1 MARFKYVAKDMSGKV
16 HKDTVEAASENALTQ
31 QLREENLYLV
41 EAKDLN
47 GAKKHKKLKAKQLA
61 AFCRELS
68 TLLASGVTLVRALD
82 IISEQEGMNKDERD
96 IYKDVLQ
103 DLKRGISLSDAM
115 ESKECFPDLM
125 IGMIRSGEG
134 SGNLDLVT
142 QRLSIQYEKDYKLTQ
157 QVKSAMT
164 YPCILLVL
172 CVAIV
177 ILIVTFILPQFQSL
191 FDQMESLP
199 MITNILIAVSN
210 FLVQKW
216 YIALLAVAVIVALI
230 RIIVGIPS
238 VRRGVDWLKV
248 HMWGFGK
255 LFKVVYTAR
264 FARTLSSLYSSGMP
278 LVSAVGVAAK
288 TIGNGYVESQFD
300 EVITMVRGGVPLSQG
315 LREVDGLLKKL
326 SSTILVGEESGR
338 LDVMLDSIAETLES
352 DAEQATKRMVTLLE
366 PILIIFMA
374 LIVGC
379 IMIGGYASNLSV
391 LLSNRKCV
399 ITKEELTGE
408 RYCYCFTGRMYFG
421 CKWKSRT
428 KTKNQQDRHDPD
440 RSSHRPF

>member
-16 HKDTVEAASENALTQ
+16 HKGTVEAASENALTQ

-82 IISEQEGMNKDERD
+82 IISEQEGINKDERD

-142 QRLSIQYEKDYKLTQ
+142 QRLSVQYEKDYKLTQ

-172 CVAIV
+172 CVVIV

-216 YIALLAVAVIVALI
+216 YIALLAVAVIIALI

-338 LDVMLDSIAETLES
+338 LDVMLDSIAETLDA

-379 IMIGGYASNLSV
+379 IMIGVMLPIYQSYSAIENA
-391 LLSNRKCV
+391 
-399 ITKEELTGE
+399 
-408 RYCYCFTGRMYFG
+408 
-421 CKWKSRT
+421 
-428 KTKNQQDRHDPD
+428 
-440 RSSHRPF
+440 

>member
-16 HKDTVEAASENALTQ
+16 HKGTVEAASENALTQ

-142 QRLSIQYEKDYKLTQ
+142 QRLSVQYEKDYKLTQ

-172 CVAIV
+172 CVVIV

-238 VRRGVDWLKV
+238 VRRSVDWMKV

-338 LDVMLDSIAETLES
+338 LDVMLDSIAETLEA

-379 IMIGGYASNLSV
+379 IMIGVMLPIYQSYSAIENA
-391 LLSNRKCV
+391 
-399 ITKEELTGE
+399 
-408 RYCYCFTGRMYFG
+408 
-421 CKWKSRT
+421 
-428 KTKNQQDRHDPD
+428 
-440 RSSHRPF
+440 

>member
-16 HKDTVEAASENALTQ
+16 HKGTVEAASENALTQ

-82 IISEQEGMNKDERD
+82 IISEQEGINKDERD

-172 CVAIV
+172 CVVIV

-216 YIALLAVAVIVALI
+216 YIALLTVVVIVALI
-230 RIIVGIPS
+230 RIIVGIPA
-238 VRRGVDWLKV
+238 RRGVDWMKV

-338 LDVMLDSIAETLES
+338 LDVMLDSIAETLEA

-379 IMIGGYASNLSV
+379 IMIGVMLPIYQSYSAIENA
-391 LLSNRKCV
+391 
-399 ITKEELTGE
+399 
-408 RYCYCFTGRMYFG
+408 
-421 CKWKSRT
+421 
-428 KTKNQQDRHDPD
+428 
-440 RSSHRPF
+440 

>member
-16 HKDTVEAASENALTQ
+16 HKGTVEAASENALTQ

-82 IISEQEGMNKDERD
+82 IISEQEGINKDERD

-142 QRLSIQYEKDYKLTQ
+142 QRLSVQYEKDYKLTQ

-172 CVAIV
+172 CVVIV

-216 YIALLAVAVIVALI
+216 YIALLTVAVIVALI

-300 EVITMVRGGVPLSQG
+300 EVITMVRSGVPLSQG

-379 IMIGGYASNLSV
+379 IMIGVMLPIYQSYSAIENA
-391 LLSNRKCV
+391 
-399 ITKEELTGE
+399 
-408 RYCYCFTGRMYFG
+408 
-421 CKWKSRT
+421 
-428 KTKNQQDRHDPD
+428 
-440 RSSHRPF
+440 

>member
-16 HKDTVEAASENALTQ
+16 HKGTVEAASENALTQ

-142 QRLSIQYEKDYKLTQ
+142 QRLSVQYEKDYKLTQ

-172 CVAIV
+172 CVVIV

-216 YIALLAVAVIVALI
+216 YIALLTVAVIVALI

-238 VRRGVDWLKV
+238 VRRSVDWMKV

-338 LDVMLDSIAETLES
+338 LDVMLDSIAETLEA

-379 IMIGGYASNLSV
+379 IMIGVMLPIYQSYSAIENA
-391 LLSNRKCV
+391 
-399 ITKEELTGE
+399 
-408 RYCYCFTGRMYFG
+408 
-421 CKWKSRT
+421 
-428 KTKNQQDRHDPD
+428 
-440 RSSHRPF
+440 

>member
-16 HKDTVEAASENALTQ
+16 HKGTVEAASENALTQ

-115 ESKECFPDLM
+115 ESKECFPELM

-142 QRLSIQYEKDYKLTQ
+142 QRLSVQYEKDYKLTQ

-172 CVAIV
+172 CVVIV

-216 YIALLAVAVIVALI
+216 YIALLAAAVIVALI

-300 EVITMVRGGVPLSQG
+300 EVVTMVRGGVPLSQG
-315 LREVDGLLKKL
+315 LREVDGLMKKL

-338 LDVMLDSIAETLES
+338 LDVMLDSIAETLEA

-379 IMIGGYASNLSV
+379 IMIGVMLPIYQSYSAIENA
-391 LLSNRKCV
+391 
-399 ITKEELTGE
+399 
-408 RYCYCFTGRMYFG
+408 
-421 CKWKSRT
+421 
-428 KTKNQQDRHDPD
+428 
-440 RSSHRPF
+440 

>member
-16 HKDTVEAASENALTQ
+16 HKGTVEAASENALTQ

-82 IISEQEGMNKDERD
+82 IISEQEGINKDERD

-142 QRLSIQYEKDYKLTQ
+142 QRLSVQYEKDYKLTQ

-172 CVAIV
+172 CVVIV

-210 FLVQKW
+210 FFVQKW
-216 YIALLAVAVIVALI
+216 YIALLTVAVIVALI

-300 EVITMVRGGVPLSQG
+300 EVVTMVRGGVPLSQG
-315 LREVDGLLKKL
+315 LREVDGLMKKL

-338 LDVMLDSIAETLES
+338 LDVMLDSIAETLEA

-379 IMIGGYASNLSV
+379 IMIGVMLPIYQSYSAIENA
-391 LLSNRKCV
+391 
-399 ITKEELTGE
+399 
-408 RYCYCFTGRMYFG
+408 
-421 CKWKSRT
+421 
-428 KTKNQQDRHDPD
+428 
-440 RSSHRPF
+440 

>member
-16 HKDTVEAASENALTQ
+16 HKGTVEAASENALTQ

-82 IISEQEGMNKDERD
+82 IISEQEGINKDERD

-115 ESKECFPDLM
+115 ESKECFPELM

-142 QRLSIQYEKDYKLTQ
+142 QRLSVQYEKDYKLTQ

-172 CVAIV
+172 CVVIV

-210 FLVQKW
+210 FFVQKW
-216 YIALLAVAVIVALI
+216 YIALLTVAVIVALI

-300 EVITMVRGGVPLSQG
+300 EVVTMVRGGVPLSQG
-315 LREVDGLLKKL
+315 LREVDGLMKKL

-338 LDVMLDSIAETLES
+338 LDVMLDSIAETLEA

-379 IMIGGYASNLSV
+379 IMIGVMLPIYQSYSAIENA
-391 LLSNRKCV
+391 
-399 ITKEELTGE
+399 
-408 RYCYCFTGRMYFG
+408 
-421 CKWKSRT
+421 
-428 KTKNQQDRHDPD
+428 
-440 RSSHRPF
+440 

>member
-16 HKDTVEAASENALTQ
+16 HKGTVEAASENALTQ

-82 IISEQEGMNKDERD
+82 IISEQEGINKDERD

-142 QRLSIQYEKDYKLTQ
+142 QRLSVQYEKDYKLTQ

-172 CVAIV
+172 CVVIV

-216 YIALLAVAVIVALI
+216 YIVLLTVAVIVALI
-230 RIIVGIPS
+230 RIIVGIPA
-238 VRRGVDWLKV
+238 VRRGVDWMKV

-338 LDVMLDSIAETLES
+338 LDVMLDSIAETLEA

-379 IMIGGYASNLSV
+379 IMIGVMLPIYQSYSAIENA
-391 LLSNRKCV
+391 
-399 ITKEELTGE
+399 
-408 RYCYCFTGRMYFG
+408 
-421 CKWKSRT
+421 
-428 KTKNQQDRHDPD
+428 
-440 RSSHRPF
+440 

>member
-16 HKDTVEAASENALTQ
+16 HKGTVEAASENALTQ

-142 QRLSIQYEKDYKLTQ
+142 QRLSVQYEKDYKLTQ

-216 YIALLAVAVIVALI
+216 YIALLAVAVIIALI

-300 EVITMVRGGVPLSQG
+300 EVITMVRSGVPLSQG
-315 LREVDGLLKKL
+315 LREVDGLMKKL

-338 LDVMLDSIAETLES
+338 LDVMLDSIAETLEA

-379 IMIGGYASNLSV
+379 IMIGVMLPIYQSYSAMENA
-391 LLSNRKCV
+391 
-399 ITKEELTGE
+399 
-408 RYCYCFTGRMYFG
+408 
-421 CKWKSRT
+421 
-428 KTKNQQDRHDPD
+428 
-440 RSSHRPF
+440 

>member
-16 HKDTVEAASENALTQ
+16 HKGTVEAASENALTQ

-82 IISEQEGMNKDERD
+82 IISEQEGINKDERD

-142 QRLSIQYEKDYKLTQ
+142 QRLSVQYEKDYKLTQ

-172 CVAIV
+172 CVVIV

-216 YIALLAVAVIVALI
+216 YIALLTVAVIVALI
-230 RIIVGIPS
+230 RIIVGIPA
-238 VRRGVDWLKV
+238 VRRGVDWMKV

-300 EVITMVRGGVPLSQG
+300 EVITMVRSGVPLSQG

-338 LDVMLDSIAETLES
+338 LDVMLDSIAE
-352 DAEQATKRMVTLLE
+352 ATKRMVTLLE

-379 IMIGGYASNLSV
+379 IMIGVMLPIYQSYSAIENA
-391 LLSNRKCV
+391 
-399 ITKEELTGE
+399 
-408 RYCYCFTGRMYFG
+408 
-421 CKWKSRT
+421 
-428 KTKNQQDRHDPD
+428 
-440 RSSHRPF
+440 

>member
-16 HKDTVEAASENALTQ
+16 HKGTVEAASENALTQ

-82 IISEQEGMNKDERD
+82 IISEQEGINKDERD

-142 QRLSIQYEKDYKLTQ
+142 QRLSVQYEKDYKLTQ

-172 CVAIV
+172 CVVIV

-216 YIALLAVAVIVALI
+216 YIALLTVAVIVALI
-230 RIIVGIPS
+230 RIIVGIPA
-238 VRRGVDWLKV
+238 VRRGVDWMKV

-300 EVITMVRGGVPLSQG
+300 EVITMVCSGVPLSQG

-338 LDVMLDSIAETLES
+338 LDVMLDSIAETLEA

-379 IMIGGYASNLSV
+379 IMIGVMLPIYQSYSAIENA
-391 LLSNRKCV
+391 
-399 ITKEELTGE
+399 
-408 RYCYCFTGRMYFG
+408 
-421 CKWKSRT
+421 
-428 KTKNQQDRHDPD
+428 
-440 RSSHRPF
+440 

>member
-16 HKDTVEAASENALTQ
+16 HKGTVEAVSENALTQ

-47 GAKKHKKLKAKQLA
+47 GAKKHKKLKAKQLV

-264 FARTLSSLYSSGMP
+264 FARTLSRLYSSGMP

-379 IMIGGYASNLSV
+379 IMIGVMLPIYQSYSAIENA
-391 LLSNRKCV
+391 
-399 ITKEELTGE
+399 
-408 RYCYCFTGRMYFG
+408 
-421 CKWKSRT
+421 
-428 KTKNQQDRHDPD
+428 
-440 RSSHRPF
+440 

>member
-1 MARFKYVAKDMSGKV
+1 MARFKYVAKDMSGKI
-16 HKDTVEAASENALTQ
+16 HKGTVEAASENALTQ

-172 CVAIV
+172 CVVIV

-216 YIALLAVAVIVALI
+216 YIALLIVAVIVALI

-255 LFKVVYTAR
+255 LVKVVYTAR

-338 LDVMLDSIAETLES
+338 LDVMLDSIAETLEA

-379 IMIGGYASNLSV
+379 IMIGVMLPIYQSYSAIENA
-391 LLSNRKCV
+391 
-399 ITKEELTGE
+399 
-408 RYCYCFTGRMYFG
+408 
-421 CKWKSRT
+421 
-428 KTKNQQDRHDPD
+428 
-440 RSSHRPF
+440 

>member
-16 HKDTVEAASENALTQ
+16 HKGTVEAASENALTQ

-216 YIALLAVAVIVALI
+216 YIALLIVAVIIALI
-230 RIIVGIPS
+230 RIIV
-238 VRRGVDWLKV
+238 
-248 HMWGFGK
+248 
-255 LFKVVYTAR
+255 
-264 FARTLSSLYSSGMP
+264 
-278 LVSAVGVAAK
+278 
-288 TIGNGYVESQFD
+288 
-300 EVITMVRGGVPLSQG
+300 
-315 LREVDGLLKKL
+315 
-326 SSTILVGEESGR
+326 
-338 LDVMLDSIAETLES
+338 
-352 DAEQATKRMVTLLE
+352 
-366 PILIIFMA
+366 
-374 LIVGC
+374 
-379 IMIGGYASNLSV
+379 
-391 LLSNRKCV
+391 
-399 ITKEELTGE
+399 
-408 RYCYCFTGRMYFG
+408 
-421 CKWKSRT
+421 
-428 KTKNQQDRHDPD
+428 
-440 RSSHRPF
+440 

>member
-16 HKDTVEAASENALTQ
+16 HKGTVEAASENALTQ

-142 QRLSIQYEKDYKLTQ
+142 QRLSVQYEKDYKLTQ

-172 CVAIV
+172 CVVIV

-216 YIALLAVAVIVALI
+216 YIALLTVAVIVALI
-230 RIIVGIPS
+230 RIIVGIPA
-238 VRRGVDWLKV
+238 VRRGVDWMKV

-300 EVITMVRGGVPLSQG
+300 EVITMVRSGVPLSQG

-338 LDVMLDSIAETLES
+338 LDVMLDSIAETLEA

-379 IMIGGYASNLSV
+379 IMIGVMLPIYQSYSAIENA
-391 LLSNRKCV
+391 
-399 ITKEELTGE
+399 
-408 RYCYCFTGRMYFG
+408 
-421 CKWKSRT
+421 
-428 KTKNQQDRHDPD
+428 
-440 RSSHRPF
+440 

>member
-1 MARFKYVAKDMSGKV
+1 MARFKYVAKDMIGKV
-16 HKDTVEAASENALTQ
+16 HKGTVEAASENALTQ

-68 TLLASGVTLVRALD
+68 ALLASGVTLVRALD

-172 CVAIV
+172 CVVIV

-238 VRRGVDWLKV
+238 VRRSVDWMKV

-338 LDVMLDSIAETLES
+338 LDVMLDSIAETLEA

-379 IMIGGYASNLSV
+379 IMIGVMLPIYQSYSAIENA
-391 LLSNRKCV
+391 
-399 ITKEELTGE
+399 
-408 RYCYCFTGRMYFG
+408 
-421 CKWKSRT
+421 
-428 KTKNQQDRHDPD
+428 
-440 RSSHRPF
+440 

>member
-16 HKDTVEAASENALTQ
+16 HKGTVEAASENALTQ

-278 LVSAVGVAAK
+278 LVSAVGVVAK

-338 LDVMLDSIAETLES
+338 LDVMLDSIAETLEA

-379 IMIGGYASNLSV
+379 IMIGVMLPIYQSYSAIENA
-391 LLSNRKCV
+391 
-399 ITKEELTGE
+399 
-408 RYCYCFTGRMYFG
+408 
-421 CKWKSRT
+421 
-428 KTKNQQDRHDPD
+428 
-440 RSSHRPF
+440 